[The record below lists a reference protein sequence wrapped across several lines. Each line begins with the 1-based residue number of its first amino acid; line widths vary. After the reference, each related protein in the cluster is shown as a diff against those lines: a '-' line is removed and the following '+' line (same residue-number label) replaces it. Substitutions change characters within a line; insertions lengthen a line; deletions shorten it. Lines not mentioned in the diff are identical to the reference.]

1 MTNSLDYGRSDTD
14 QKQSQEEVESGVIAN
29 DFKIAS
35 TTGNEI
41 FSSDVSHVGTDSRV
55 TFKRVSYT
63 SRSISTGKKIRLM
76 HSSTVTTTRSWSGP
90 SGVTLVSDLNG
101 HAVSGL
107 DLLNQ
112 IPGSSDLFG
121 WVNNL
126 DAFIKEQNI
135 GLNKDQV
142 RTNGTCAADTNRGDD
157 VAAVEVGLNYKSDK
171 EGDQNPTT
179 GNCASGSELFAIRHF
194 VSFSQMGSTK

>member
-1 MTNSLDYGRSDTD
+1 MTNSLDYGCSDAD
-14 QKQSQEEVESGVIAN
+14 QKQSQEGVENGVIAN
-29 DFKIAS
+29 DFEITS
-35 TTGNEI
+35 TTGDEI
-41 FSSDVSHVGTDSRV
+41 FSSDVSHVSTDTRV

-63 SRSISTGKKIRLM
+63 SRSISTGKKISLM
-76 HSSTVTTTRSWSGP
+76 HFSTVTTTRSWSSP
-90 SGVTLVSDLNG
+90 SEVTLVSDLNG
-101 HAVSGL
+101 HAVFGL

-135 GLNKDQV
+135 GLNEEQV
-142 RTNGTCAADTNRGDD
+142 RTDGTCAADTNRGDD
-157 VAAVEVGLNYKSDK
+157 VAAVEEALNNKSDK
-171 EGDQNPTT
+171 EGDQNPST
-179 GNCASGSELFAIRHF
+179 GNCASGSELFTIRHS